1 MIRYNLK
8 DFKKLVENAD
18 MIYGK
23 VHLNAAINVP
33 ARLRKKMLLEA
44 LNQMDDTDNL
54 GYYGR
59 FEEDK
64 KGRKILVVL

>member
-1 MIRYNLK
+1 MNRYNLK
-8 DFKKLVENAD
+8 EFKKLVENAD
-18 MIYGK
+18 MVYGK
-23 VHLNAAINVP
+23 VSLNAAVNVP

-44 LNQMDDTDNL
+44 LDQMDDKDNL

-64 KGRKILVVL
+64 KGRKILVLM